1 MDIDLFLC
9 QDMGLEYFTLNLYIM
24 ETMFEDEY
32 NNAVANEAAAAIQD
46 PDTLSQAL
54 LECFE
59 SKYVPIDL
67 IQK

>member
-32 NNAVANEAAAAIQD
+32 NNAVANGAAAAIQD
-46 PDTLSQAL
+46 PDTLSQAGTVDGDTRL
-54 LECFE
+54 GDEQL
-59 SKYVPIDL
+59 
-67 IQK
+67 